1 MVSENEVDFMVQSH
15 RKSQGSSCISDRRL
29 IVATP
34 VQDIMKVFQHIARRE
49 SSHRVEVSLK
59 VQLFDERLRGSPGSP
74 GSPVL
79 LGEDKR
85 LMAQSGTKVSAIS
98 DQRMFQMYPNVS
110 KCIQMYPN
118 VSKCSNVHSCS
129 CDFLEDFCLT
139 IEELHLRSQR
149 LAWRISAEGIEKS
162 AALNGPNHRMG
173 KQCL

>member
-1 MVSENEVDFMVQSH
+1 
-15 RKSQGSSCISDRRL
+15 
-29 IVATP
+29 
-34 VQDIMKVFQHIARRE
+34 MKVFQHIARRE

-98 DQRMFQMYPNVS
+98 DQRMFQMYPYPVS

-118 VSKCSNVHSCS
+118 VQMSIVAAVIFWS
-129 CDFLEDFCLT
+129 
-139 IEELHLRSQR
+139 
-149 LAWRISAEGIEKS
+149 RISASPSKS
-162 AALNGPNHRMG
+162 CIQPVLGLAHQKASKSLRP
-173 KQCL
+173 

>member
-74 GSPVL
+74 VL

-98 DQRMFQMYPNVS
+98 DQRMFQMYPYPNVS
-110 KCIQMYPN
+110 KCIQMF
-118 VSKCSNVHSCS
+118 KC
-129 CDFLEDFCLT
+129 
-139 IEELHLRSQR
+139 
-149 LAWRISAEGIEKS
+149 
-162 AALNGPNHRMG
+162 P
-173 KQCL
+173 

>member
-1 MVSENEVDFMVQSH
+1 MWQLRS
-15 RKSQGSSCISDRRL
+15 KTYL
-29 IVATP
+29 
-34 VQDIMKVFQHIARRE
+34 MKVFQHIARRE

-59 VQLFDERLRGSPGSP
+59 VQLVDERLRGSPGSP

-98 DQRMFQMYPNVS
+98 DQRMFQMYP
-110 KCIQMYPN
+110 YPN

-129 CDFLEDFCLT
+129 CDFLEEDFCLT

-173 KQCL
+173 WKQCL

>member
-1 MVSENEVDFMVQSH
+1 
-15 RKSQGSSCISDRRL
+15 
-29 IVATP
+29 
-34 VQDIMKVFQHIARRE
+34 MKVFQHIARRE

-98 DQRMFQMYPNVS
+98 DQRMFQMYP
-110 KCIQMYPN
+110 YPN

-129 CDFLEDFCLT
+129 CDFLEEDFCLT

-162 AALNGPNHRMG
+162 AALNGPNHRME

>member
-98 DQRMFQMYPNVS
+98 DQRMFQMYPYPNVS

-118 VSKCSNVHSCS
+118 VQMSIVAAVIFWS
-129 CDFLEDFCLT
+129 
-139 IEELHLRSQR
+139 
-149 LAWRISAEGIEKS
+149 RISASPSKS
-162 AALNGPNHRMG
+162 CIQPALGLAHQKASKSLRP
-173 KQCL
+173 

>member
-59 VQLFDERLRGSPGSP
+59 VQLFDERLRGLRGSPGSP

-98 DQRMFQMYPNVS
+98 VCS

-129 CDFLEDFCLT
+129 CDFLEQDFCLT
-139 IEELHLRSQR
+139 IEELHPAS
-149 LAWRISAEGIEKS
+149 AWPGASEGIEKS

>member
-1 MVSENEVDFMVQSH
+1 MWQLRS
-15 RKSQGSSCISDRRL
+15 KTYL
-29 IVATP
+29 
-34 VQDIMKVFQHIARRE
+34 MKVFQHIARRE

-74 GSPVL
+74 VL

-98 DQRMFQMYPNVS
+98 DQRMFQMYP
-110 KCIQMYPN
+110 YPN

-129 CDFLEDFCLT
+129 CDFLEQDFCLT
-139 IEELHLRSQR
+139 IEELHPAS
-149 LAWRISAEGIEKS
+149 AWPGASEGIEKS
-162 AALNGPNHRMG
+162 AALNGPNHRME